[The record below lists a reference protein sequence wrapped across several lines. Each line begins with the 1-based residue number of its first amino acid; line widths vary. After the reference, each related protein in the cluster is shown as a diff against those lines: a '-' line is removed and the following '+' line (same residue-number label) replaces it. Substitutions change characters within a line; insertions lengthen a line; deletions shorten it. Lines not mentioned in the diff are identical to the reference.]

1 MLISNSISYQHQQVS
16 TTNWQQHQ
24 QPMKDIP
31 PSPSLSVG
39 LSNTNNTNATS
50 IQHNQQCLTLA
61 RSTRTT
67 RGATMRAFV
76 EEQEPQSDIL
86 DTLFEDGSGSSN
98 EGEVVEDTEP
108 RHPIVILIIQK

>member
-1 MLISNSISYQHQQVS
+1 
-16 TTNWQQHQ
+16 
-24 QPMKDIP
+24 
-31 PSPSLSVG
+31 
-39 LSNTNNTNATS
+39 
-50 IQHNQQCLTLA
+50 
-61 RSTRTT
+61 
-67 RGATMRAFV
+67 MRAFV